1 MWQAGDRQTLEIAYN
16 TCDTVTG
23 VGDMPRFQRPTG
35 TQDILPEEQPYWDRV
50 RTFAVELAERA
61 GFERIDV
68 PIFEATDLFARGIGT
83 ATDVVEK
90 EMYTFEDKGG
100 NSITLRPEFTAGV
113 VRAYIEHGMHVR
125 PQPVKLYSIGPVF
138 RYDRPQAGRY
148 RQFHQFNLEI
158 LGTQDPAADLEI
170 MLLIWDLYA
179 GLGFRD
185 LSFQVNSTGCPRCR
199 PGYVKVL
206 KDYYQQHI
214 AEICD
219 DCRRR
224 LQTNP
229 LRVLDCK
236 REQCQPIIAAAPA
249 IGEHLCDECADH
261 FATLREYLDSLGKS
275 YTLNHRLVRGL
286 DYYTKTV
293 FEVWAAGI
301 GAQAAV
307 CGGGRYDGLAEILG
321 GPPTPGV
328 GVAAGIER
336 IVMAMKA
343 QGVEVPTP
351 PGPLAFVAH
360 LGPQARKEAVRLTD
374 KLRRTGLRVW
384 LAFGERGLK
393 SQMREAN
400 KRRARYAVILG
411 DDELARGVAT
421 VRDMEAGKQ
430 VEVPLE
436 ELAAWLQGQ
445 GGP

>member
-1 MWQAGDRQTLEIAYN
+1 
-16 TCDTVTG
+16 
-23 VGDMPRFQRPTG
+23 MPRFQRPTG
-35 TQDILPEEQPYWDRV
+35 TMDILPEDQPYWEYV
-50 RTFAVELAERA
+50 RSLAVRLARQA

-68 PIFEATDLFARGIGT
+68 PIFETTDLFARGIGT

-100 NSITLRPEFTAGV
+100 ESLTLRPEFTAGV

-125 PQPVKLYSIGPVF
+125 PQPVKLYSLGPVF

-158 LGTQDPAADLEI
+158 LGTQDPAADLEV
-170 MLLIWDLYA
+170 MVLIWDLYA

-185 LSFQVNSTGCPRCR
+185 LSFQLNSTGCPRCR
-199 PGYVKVL
+199 PGYVEVL
-206 KDYYQQHI
+206 RAYYRQHLD
-214 AEICD
+214 EVCD

-224 LQTNP
+224 FQTSP
-229 LRVLDCK
+229 LRLLDCK
-236 REQCQPIIAAAPA
+236 AELCQPVIAAAPP
-249 IGEHLCDECADH
+249 IGDHLCGECADH
-261 FATLREYLDSLGKS
+261 FAELRAYLDLLGRP

-307 CGGGRYDGLAEILG
+307 CGGGRYDGLAEALG

-336 IVMAMKA
+336 IVLVMKA
-343 QGVEVPTP
+343 QEIEVPSLP
-351 PGPLAFVAH
+351 APSVFLAY
-360 LGPQARKEAVRLTD
+360 LGRKGRREAVRLAD
-374 KLRRTGLRVW
+374 CLRRAGVGVW
-384 LAFGERGLK
+384 QAFDERGLK

-400 KRRARYAVILG
+400 RRGVRYAVILG
-411 DDELARGVAT
+411 EDELAREMAT
-421 VRDMEAGKQ
+421 VRDMEAGDQ
-430 VEVPLE
+430 TEVPLG
-436 ELAAWLQGQ
+436 ELTAWFQARTIL
-445 GGP
+445 